1 MSFLNSNL
9 TVSCARRGALLALL
23 ASSSM
28 TMPVFAQ
35 TAEDTATSD
44 EIIVTAQKREENL
57 QNVPLSIQA
66 IGTER
71 LDQLQVQEFQDYV
84 KFLPSVT
91 IQQGGPGFAQVYFR
105 GVASGENA
113 NHSASLPTV
122 GIYLDEQPITTIQ
135 GALDIHVYD
144 VARVEA
150 LAGPQGTLY
159 GASSMAGTIKIVSN
173 KPDTS
178 GFYGEAGVEVNSV
191 KSGDFG
197 TTVEGFVNAP
207 LGENIAAR
215 AVGWYRRD
223 GGYIDNILASRTY
236 PSSGITQSNAALVE
250 KDYNDVETYGGRIAL
265 GIDLDDNWTVTPSL
279 MGQVQKSGGSFAQE
293 RNGDG
298 STPGKYKTRQFNPE
312 GSDDKWFNAGLTIEG
327 KLGNWDLTYAGGYLR
342 RTTKVDSD
350 YSDYAYFYDALAG
363 YGAYFTDNSGA
374 LVNPNQYIQGID
386 RYKKYFS
393 EFRISSPS
401 ESRLR
406 LIAGLFWQRQEH
418 NIEQNYIIDNI
429 ADAITV
435 TGTDSNIWLTKQLR
449 IDRDIAGFGELAFD
463 ITDKLTAT
471 GGIRVYNYKNSLEGF
486 FGFSAGYSSRTGE
499 AACLNTDG
507 TTRGQNPAGTPVPIL
522 VPGSPCTNVNKTTSD
537 TDFIHK
543 LNLTYKI
550 DDDKLIYATWSRGFR
565 PGGINRR
572 GTLPPYGAD
581 QLDNYEL
588 GWKTSFGRFRW
599 NGALYQLDWD
609 GIQLSFLGANGLT
622 EIRNAGKA
630 RIRGVETD
638 INYRTGG
645 LTLSAGASYNDSEI
659 RRDFCVSAFIACDP
673 LANPVLA
680 PAGSRLPVTPK
691 FKGNAVA
698 RYEMP
703 VFDDWNGHIQ
713 LAASHVGGRTSDL
726 RTTEKAIKGP
736 LKAYTT
742 IDFSIG
748 AKNDNWSAELFAT
761 NLFNSSGVI
770 NTGVQCLETVCG
782 TGVTGSTPTGG
793 VFYDTVIRP
802 RIIGMKFARKF

>member
-1 MSFLNSNL
+1 M
-9 TVSCARRGALLALL
+9 
-23 ASSSM
+23 
-28 TMPVFAQ
+28 
-35 TAEDTATSD
+35 
-44 EIIVTAQKREENL
+44 
-57 QNVPLSIQA
+57 
-66 IGTER
+66 
-71 LDQLQVQEFQDYV
+71 
-84 KFLPSVT
+84 
-91 IQQGGPGFAQVYFR
+91 
-105 GVASGENA
+105 
-113 NHSASLPTV
+113 
-122 GIYLDEQPITTIQ
+122 YLDEQPITTIQ

-150 LAGPQGTLY
+150 LAGPPGTLS

-191 KSGDFG
+191 KGGDFG
-197 TTVEGFVNAP
+197 TTFEGFVNAP
-207 LGENIAAR
+207 LAENVAIR
-215 AVGWYRRD
+215 GVGWYRRD

-236 PSSGITQSNAALVE
+236 ASSGITQSNAALVE
-250 KDYNDVETYGGRIAL
+250 KDYNDVETYGGRVAL
-265 GIDLDDNWTVTPSL
+265 GIDLDDSWTVTPSL
-279 MGQVQKSGGSFAQE
+279 MGQVQKSGGSFSQE

-298 STPGKYKTRQFNPE
+298 STPGKYKIRQYNPE

-363 YGAYFTDNSGA
+363 YGAYFYDNNGN

-393 EFRISSPS
+393 EFRISSPA
-401 ESRLR
+401 ENRLR

-449 IDRDIAGFGELAFD
+449 VDRDIAGFGELSFD

-471 GGIRVYNYKNSLEGF
+471 GGLRVYKYKNSLQGF

-507 TTRGQNPAGTPVPIL
+507 TTRRANPAGTPVPIL
-522 VPGSPCTNVNKTTSD
+522 VPGSPCTNVDKTTSD

-572 GTLPPYGAD
+572 GTLPPYQAD

-588 GWKTSFGRFRW
+588 GWKTSFGGFRW
-599 NGALYQLDWD
+599 NGAVYQLDWD
-609 GIQLSFLGANGLT
+609 GIQLSFLGANGLS
-622 EIRNAGKA
+622 EVRNAGKA
-630 RIRGVETD
+630 RIRGIETD
-638 INYRTGG
+638 IGYRSGG
-645 LTLSAGASYNDSEI
+645 LSLTAGASYNDAKI
-659 RRDFCVSAFIACDP
+659 TRDFCLIAVPDFNC
-673 LANPVLA
+673 ANPVGNDLLA
-680 PAGSRLPVTPK
+680 PSGSRLPVTPK

-703 VFDDWNGHIQ
+703 VGEDWKGHVQI
-713 LAASHVGGRTSDL
+713 AASHVSGRTSDL
-726 RTTEKAIKGP
+726 RTVEKAIKGP

-742 IDFSIG
+742 VDLSVG
-748 AKNDNWSAELFAT
+748 AKNDLWSAELFAT
-761 NLFNSSGVI
+761 NLFNSNGVI
-770 NTGVQCLETVCG
+770 STGVSCVEGVCG
-782 TGVTGSTPTGG
+782 TGVTPTTPTGG

-802 RIIGMKFARKF
+802 RIIGVKFARKF